1 MKLLNKIASAANT
14 LLMAAAAGAGVLMLA
29 FGAYVLYDIRYTD
42 QNAYISQD
50 LLQYRPKVTAEE
62 GGTETFA
69 ELREI
74 NPDVVGWLELFD
86 THINY
91 PLVQG
96 RNDLEYLNKDI
107 YGDPTL
113 SGSIYLASENERDF
127 SDWYNL
133 IYGHHMDNGA
143 MFGDIRNFLD
153 EEYFDSHQEGIL
165 QTEKAT
171 YLIKVFAC
179 AYADAYDNV
188 IYNISEDADAK
199 IPELREFLSEHA
211 VQHKEIPK
219 EFSGEKLIGLSTCTD
234 VVTNG
239 RIVLFVRAE
248 PLSQEEAMRYLER
261 SSDDKPVEKIHRFP
275 LGYFTE
281 SDHWALLNLLC
292 VAETFLIFLPIT
304 ALRRK
309 YRQISYSKKLAK
321 QLEEKMNCDDSS
333 DSQENTENYDRE
345 GRRCHEE
352 DEKICKQLRRFTDNM
367 HIGMIVECV
376 LLIVSAVVFL
386 MTEDLTKKITLSDKW
401 TGLMIVIAAISLLI
415 DHLTFC
421 YKGKTPTKEKI
432 STRQKNE
439 KVYS

>member
-14 LLMAAAAGAGVLMLA
+14 ILMLAAAGAGVLMLA
-29 FGAYVLYDIRYTD
+29 FGAYVLYDIRYTN

-50 LLQYRPKVTAEE
+50 LMQYRPEVAAEE
-62 GGTETFA
+62 EGTETFD
-69 ELREI
+69 ELRKI

-96 RNDLEYLNKDI
+96 RDDLEYLNKDI
-107 YGDPTL
+107 YGDSTL

-127 SDWYNL
+127 SDRYNL

-153 EEYFDSHQEGIL
+153 KEYFDSHQEGLL
-165 QTEKAT
+165 QTENGT

-188 IYNISEDADAK
+188 IYNVSKDADAK
-199 IPELREFLSEHA
+199 FPELKKYLSEHA
-211 VQHKEIPK
+211 VQHRDIPQ
-219 EFSGEKLIGLSTCTD
+219 ELSDGMLVGLSTCTD

-239 RIVLFVRAE
+239 RIVLFVSAG
-248 PLSQEEAMRYLER
+248 PLSSEDAEKYMER
-261 SSDDKPVEKIHRFP
+261 SSGDVPMENIHRLP
-275 LGYFTE
+275 LGYFTD

-292 VAETFLIFLPIT
+292 VAETFMILLPIT
-304 ALRRK
+304 AIRKK

-321 QLEEKMNCDDSS
+321 KLEEKDYNDSH
-333 DSQENTENYDRE
+333 ENYENNDTE
-345 GRRCHEE
+345 ERRCSEE
-352 DEKICKQLRRFTDNM
+352 NEEICKQLRRFTDKM

-376 LLIVSAVVFL
+376 LLIVSIVVFL
-386 MTEDLTKKITLSDKW
+386 MTEDMTKKMTLNDKW
-401 TGLMIVIAAISLLI
+401 TGLMILIAAVSLLI

-421 YKGKTPTKEKI
+421 YKGKLPNKEELTTQHKDD
-432 STRQKNE
+432 

>member
-14 LLMAAAAGAGVLMLA
+14 VLMLAAAGAGVLMLA
-29 FGAYVLYDIRYTD
+29 FGAYVLYDIRYTN

-50 LLQYRPKVTAEE
+50 LLQYRPKVAAEE
-62 GGTETFA
+62 EGTETFA
-69 ELREI
+69 ELRKI

-96 RNDLEYLNKDI
+96 RDDLEYLNKDI
-107 YGDPTL
+107 YGDSTL

-127 SDWYNL
+127 SDRYNL

-153 EEYFDSHQEGIL
+153 KDYFDSHQEGLL
-165 QTEKAT
+165 QTENGT

-188 IYNISEDADAK
+188 IYNISKDADK
-199 IPELREFLSEHA
+199 KFPELREFLSEHA
-211 VQHKEIPK
+211 VQHREMPQ
-219 EFSGEKLIGLSTCTD
+219 ELSDWMLIGLSTCTD

-239 RIVLFVRAE
+239 RIVLFVSAG
-248 PLSQEEAMRYLER
+248 PLSSEDAVKYMER
-261 SSDDKPVEKIHRFP
+261 SSGDVPTEGTHRLP
-275 LGYFTE
+275 LGYFTD

-292 VAETFLIFLPIT
+292 VAETFLILLPVT
-304 ALRRK
+304 AIRKK

-321 QLEEKMNCDDSS
+321 KLEETDCKDSH
-333 DSQENTENYDRE
+333 ENYENNDTE
-345 GRRCHEE
+345 ERRCSEE
-352 DEKICKQLRRFTDNM
+352 NEEICKQLRRFTDRM

-376 LLIVSAVVFL
+376 LLIVSIVVFL
-386 MTEDLTKKITLSDKW
+386 MTEDLTKKMTLSDKW
-401 TGLMIVIAAISLLI
+401 TGLMILIAAVSLLI

-421 YKGKTPTKEKI
+421 YKGKLPNKEEL
-432 STRQKNE
+432 TTQQKDD